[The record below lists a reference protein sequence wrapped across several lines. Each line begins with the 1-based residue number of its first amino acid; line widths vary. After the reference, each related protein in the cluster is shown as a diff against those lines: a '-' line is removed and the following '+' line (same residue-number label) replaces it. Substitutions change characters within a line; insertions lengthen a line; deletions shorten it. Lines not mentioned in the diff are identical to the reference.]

1 MMRANKHIYCGNNLR
16 DLGLKTNGGD
26 REIGNHK
33 DCFRKGYALGINQ
46 EIKDLNLFLRKW
58 GTAYKPYII
67 QHLSYNAD
75 KIPPG
80 YQRATLAQALQR
92 GFAFGSLARAK
103 KEKARDK
110 VSSRG
115 GNTPPDR
122 GGERLRS
129 GGARLPARLSIM
141 THEP

>member
-16 DLGLKTNGGD
+16 DLGLKANGGD

-46 EIKDLNLFLRKW
+46 EIKDMNLFLRKW

-67 QHLSYNAD
+67 QHLSYNAE

-92 GFAFGSLARAK
+92 GFAIGSLARAK
-103 KEKARDK
+103 NEKVRDT
-110 VSSRG
+110 SSLRG
-115 GNTPPDR
+115 LRASRLAHHSKKQTP
-122 GGERLRS
+122 S
-129 GGARLPARLSIM
+129 ATFLS
-141 THEP
+141 TGTLGCSST